1 MSVKSP
7 IAIAVILLT
16 HSLCLPRPGFTDTLI
31 SGVINQ
37 PTVWTEAMSP
47 VRIEGEAVIPSGVRV
62 EVEPGALVRFA
73 DGARL
78 TVRGSFDCQGASKR
92 RIRFE
97 PAAPESPDP
106 VIEIEG
112 DEGEGRFERCD
123 FKKVGVRVSDLAAVL
138 LERCLFSE
146 AEEAIHLSNARSPG
160 IVGCHFVHV
169 GSAVRSI
176 ASSPEIRDCR
186 FEAISSRA
194 VHLTGLGNELA
205 PPSALRIRGPNR
217 MVANK
222 RVTLRVEAV
231 DSAGYLHWPMWKAHG
246 QVVARRAD
254 SGAPVALS
262 TDAIE
267 FTNGVGCVTLSL
279 TELGEIDIEISV
291 DGVAGTHRVTS
302 FDLAENRTFALGLL
316 PPGDQIWRPEGGV
329 YHLTGR
335 VVVGSGSRLILE
347 AGTLLM
353 LDYNVE
359 IEVYGGI
366 EIRGTEE
373 NPVHFFP
380 TETYRPW
387 NQLRIRNTQNIHS
400 IRHAYFVGG
409 GDGPKETAEEHT
421 FDGPMLRFR
430 PHDDVAQI
438 KGASIEGCTF
448 ADGYGKGIF
457 SHNGERYEVRDCL
470 FTRLEFGLEMHGD
483 EVSIAD
489 CQVVQMNKGGEKQ
502 DGMYFWRPTDHHTI
516 DRCIVT
522 ETGDDGIDAFESSV
536 VIRNSLVYGATD
548 KNITLFASDGVV
560 ENCLIFGAGYGCFV
574 REEPGKNRL
583 TLTRSTL
590 LDHFA
595 FGIRVDNL
603 AGLEMDECILAE
615 NAVPLF
621 QSGTTVTVSHSA
633 FDSLPAGLSGS
644 GNVQADPDFIDES
657 EKDFRLQPDSPLRTA
672 GPNGSPIGWQGFP
685 GPGLYPPLLEPRIE
699 SCRFIRNATAV
710 EVEGGAALALTET
723 LIADSET
730 ALSASGANQVRVDRS
745 TLAGCGLAYVADG
758 SAIEF
763 VDCILWENAD
773 AMSETPSAV
782 TFDHSTFGPIPPP
795 NLTGAGNLSED
806 PLFLNPEG
814 EDYRLRAD
822 STSAG
827 SGTGGAD
834 RGAFPSVT
842 RDERGVL
849 RLY

>member
-1 MSVKSP
+1 MTGRRAGGLLS
-7 IAIAVILLT
+7 ILLL
-16 HSLCLPRPGFTDTLI
+16 HSLWTPFTASADTVI
-31 SGVINQ
+31 TGVINQ
-37 PTVWTEAMSP
+37 SAVWTEAMNP
-47 VRIEGEAVIPSGVRV
+47 IRIEGETVIPAGVRID
-62 EVEPGALVRFA
+62 VEPGALVRFA

-78 TVRGSFDCQGASKR
+78 MVRGSIDCQGEPKQR
-92 RIRFE
+92 VRFE

-112 DEGEGRFERCD
+112 DKAEGRFKRCD
-123 FKKVGVRVSDLAAVL
+123 FEQAGVRAAEGANVL
-138 LERCLFSE
+138 FERCLFSE
-146 AEEAIHLSNARSPG
+146 ADEAILLSHARSPR

-176 ASSPEIRDCR
+176 DSSPEIRDCR
-186 FEAISSRA
+186 FEEISDRA
-194 VHLTGLGNELA
+194 VHLTGQGTEFA

-231 DSAGYLHWPMWKAHG
+231 DSDGNLHWPMWKAHG
-246 QVVARRAD
+246 TVVARRAD
-254 SGAPVALS
+254 SGAPVVIS
-262 TDAIE
+262 TDSIE
-267 FTNGVGCVTLSL
+267 FTNGVGCITLSL
-279 TELGEIDIEISV
+279 AELGEIDIEISV
-291 DGVAGTHRVTS
+291 NGITGTHRVTS

-457 SHNGERYEVRDCL
+457 SHNGEHYEVRDCL
-470 FTRLEFGLEMHGD
+470 FSRLEFGLEMHGD
-483 EVSIAD
+483 KVSIAD

-502 DGMYFWRPTDHHTI
+502 DGMYLWRPTEHHTI

-548 KNITLFASDGVV
+548 KNITLFASDG
-560 ENCLIFGAGYGCFV
+560 EIDNCLIFDAGYGCFV
-574 REEPGKNRL
+574 REEPGENRL
-583 TLTRSTL
+583 TLARSTL
-590 LDHFA
+590 LHHFA
-595 FGIRVDNL
+595 YGVRVDNL
-603 AGLEMDECILAE
+603 AGMEMDECILAE
-615 NAVPLF
+615 NAVSLF
-621 QSGTTVTVSHSA
+621 RSGAATTVNHSA
-633 FDSLPAGLSGS
+633 FDDLPAGLSGT

-657 EKDFRLQPDSPLRTA
+657 SKDFRLQPDSPLRNA
-672 GPNGSPIGWQGFP
+672 GPGGTSIGWQGFP
-685 GPGLYPPLLEPRIE
+685 GPGLFPPLLEPRIE
-699 SCRFIRNATAV
+699 SCRIIRAATAID
-710 EVEGGAALALTET
+710 VEGGAALSLTET

-730 ALSASGANQVRVDRS
+730 ALSASGADRVRIDRS
-745 TLAGCGLAYVADG
+745 TLAGCGLAFVAEG
-758 SAIEF
+758 SALEF
-763 VDCILWENAD
+763 VDCILWGNAD
-773 AMSETPSAV
+773 SMSEAPSAV
-782 TFDHSTFGPIPPP
+782 TFEYSTIGPIPPP
-795 NLTGAGNLSED
+795 NFTGAGNLSED